1 MSLNAVRF
9 TCTSLA
15 GTNLV
20 GQLKMD
26 ANGYRLITLG
36 GLNVYNSVGQ
46 YYDYEGARELFE
58 SSSSLMRKIKRG
70 VLKSEIGHPK
80 REPGMSDDAFI
91 RRCLAIYEENTCAHI
106 KEVYLDFE
114 SVKDE
119 QGRPVV
125 AIMGWVKASGVKG
138 DFLEKS
144 LSNPDENVCFSIRSF
159 TDDKRIGG
167 VTRRTIKEI
176 VTWDYVNEPGISIAE
191 KFKSPA
197 LEMFGEEMTKHQI
210 DRSMQDKSIGVATES
225 VMMSVDQL
233 YRSMGWSVPA
243 GELIARPSYTKW

>member
-15 GTNLV
+15 GTNKV

-36 GLNVYNSVGQ
+36 ALNVFNSAGQ
-46 YYDYEGARELFE
+46 YYEYEGAKELFE
-58 SSSSLMRKIKRG
+58 SSSSLMRKIARG

-80 REPGMSDDAFI
+80 QLPGMSDDAFI
-91 RRCLAIYEENTCAHI
+91 RRCMSIYEPETCAHI
-106 KEVYLDFE
+106 KEIYLDFE

-119 QGRPVV
+119 RGQPVI

-138 DFLEKS
+138 DFLERS
-144 LSNPDENVCFSIRSF
+144 LSNPDENVCFSIRAF
-159 TDDKRIGG
+159 TDDKRVGG
-167 VTRRTIKEI
+167 VTRRVLKEI
-176 VTWDYVNEPGISIAE
+176 ITWDYVNEPGIAVAE

-197 LEMFGEEMTKHQI
+197 LEMFSLDMSRRQI
-210 DRSMQDKSIGVATES
+210 DRSLQNENIGMATES
-225 VMMSVDQL
+225 VMLTADQL
-233 YRSMGWSVPA
+233 YKAMGWTAVP
-243 GELIARPSYTKW
+243 GETIVRPNYTKW